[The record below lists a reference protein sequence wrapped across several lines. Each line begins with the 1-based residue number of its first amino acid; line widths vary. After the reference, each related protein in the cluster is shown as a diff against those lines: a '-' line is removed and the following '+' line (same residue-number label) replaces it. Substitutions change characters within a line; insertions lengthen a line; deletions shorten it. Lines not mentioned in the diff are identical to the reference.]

1 MSNEQVK
8 KPKKKKQMLP
18 VVLSAVALVLIAS
31 LVIVFIVVND
41 HSEIY
46 KMVKKAI
53 VNTESQSEVLLR
65 FDTTA
70 NVTQGE
76 KVYKTDTGGVVCG
89 FNNMKDVFV
98 SINAV
103 STTPED
109 TSSDFNV
116 TASFYSD
123 GEKVYD
129 ISSGAEVEA
138 DITPQEFDSII
149 SEYEL
154 YRYKESYAKE
164 AIFNEN
170 QLEEFK
176 GSGEVTVTLTSPGD
190 EVLSVYAQAISE
202 FTGEKVTKDDLK
214 VNAAFVSYVIYDEL
228 VSNQSYTFSVEYTP
242 RNGDKVFYTVSSQVS
257 FSDELTE
264 YEEYDY
270 YKSFFIEEE

>member
-8 KPKKKKQMLP
+8 KTKKKKQMLP
-18 VVLSAVALVLIAS
+18 IVLSAVALVLTVS
-31 LVIVFIVVND
+31 LVIVLIAVNN

-53 VNTESQSEVLLR
+53 INTESQSEVLLR

-70 NVTQGE
+70 NVTQGG
-76 KVYKTDTGGVVCG
+76 KVYKTDTGGVICG
-89 FNNMKDVFV
+89 FNNMEDVFV

-103 STTPED
+103 STTPEN

-116 TASFYSD
+116 TASFYSN

-138 DITPQEFDSII
+138 DITPKEFNSII

-190 EVLSVYAQAISE
+190 DVLSAYAQAISE
-202 FTGEKVTKDDLK
+202 FTGEKVAKDDLN
-214 VNAAFVSYVIYDEL
+214 VNAAFVSYVIYDEF
-228 VSNQSYTFSVEYTP
+228 VSSQTYTFSVEYTP
-242 RNGDKVFYTVSSQVS
+242 QDGDKVFYTVSSQVS